1 VKAVPRL
8 FLAGQ
13 INGTTGYEE
22 AAGQGVLA
30 GINAARAAGGARDPF
45 LVTRADGYLGVM
57 IDDLVTRGVAEP
69 YRMFT
74 SRAEYRLTLRADNAD
89 QRLTP
94 LGLAAGCVGSK
105 RAASFA
111 AKSKA
116 LANGEALLKRLA
128 LTPDEAAKRGLTV
141 NRDGRKRSAYE
152 LLAYP
157 DIDLAMLIRIWP
169 EIGNLDTRIAEQL
182 AVDARYAVYLK
193 RQEIDIAAFRKE
205 EGVTIPHDF
214 AFGAIAGLST
224 ELRQKLERNRPVSLG
239 QAARL
244 DGMTPT
250 ALLLLLA
257 HLKKGSRWKTA

>member
-1 VKAVPRL
+1 
-8 FLAGQ
+8 
-13 INGTTGYEE
+13 
-22 AAGQGVLA
+22 
-30 GINAARAAGGARDPF
+30 
-45 LVTRADGYLGVM
+45 VM

-94 LGLAAGCVGSK
+94 LGLAAGCVGTE

-116 LANGEALLKRLA
+116 LVDGEALLKGLT
-128 LTPDEAAKRGLTV
+128 LTPDEAAKRGLVV

-152 LLAYP
+152 LLSYP
-157 DIDLAMLIRIWP
+157 DIDLKTLTRIWP
-169 EIGNLDTRIAEQL
+169 EIGNIDGKIAEQL

-205 EGVTIPHDF
+205 ESVVIPLEFSFD
-214 AFGAIAGLST
+214 GIAGLST
-224 ELRQKLERNRPVSLG
+224 ELRQKLERDRPASLG

-244 DGMTPT
+244 EGMTPA

>member
-1 VKAVPRL
+1 MV
-8 FLAGQ
+8 
-13 INGTTGYEE
+13 
-22 AAGQGVLA
+22 
-30 GINAARAAGGARDPF
+30 
-45 LVTRADGYLGVM
+45 
-57 IDDLVTRGVAEP
+57 DDLVTRGVAEP

-94 LGLAAGCVGSK
+94 LGLAAGCVGGE
-105 RAASFA
+105 RAAAFA

-116 LANGEALLKRLA
+116 LAGGEALLKSLS
-128 LTPDEAAKRGLTV
+128 LTPDEAVKRGLTV
-141 NRDGRKRSAYE
+141 NRDGRKRTAYE
-152 LLAYP
+152 LLSYP
-157 DIDLAMLIRIWP
+157 DIDLATLTHIWP
-169 EIGNLDTRIAEQL
+169 EIGALDAKIAGQL

-205 EGVTIPHDF
+205 ESVVIPHDF
-214 AFGAIAGLST
+214 AFEGIAGLST
-224 ELRQKLERNRPVSLG
+224 ELRQKLERDRPASLG

-244 DGMTPT
+244 EGMTPA